1 MESVSINR
9 AWYEAIKDEVVMEN
23 TYFYNE
29 RPYGDMVEAD
39 IPDINAFNRASIR
52 AGFMEEPNSMTTR
65 DFLLAYADNMHT
77 SLCEREHSIKSMNF
91 NCEFC
96 PFREDCHK
104 DDTERDCA
112 KFIVDHIKDMTGVHG
127 YSNYRER

>member
-52 AGFMEEPNSMTTR
+52 AGFMEDVAPMSMR
-65 DFLLAYADNMHT
+65 SFLQAYAENMYT
-77 SLCEREHSIKSMNF
+77 SLFEREHSIKSMNF
-91 NCEFC
+91 SCEFC
-96 PFREDCHK
+96 PFREACHE

-112 KFIVDHIKDMTGVHG
+112 KFIADHISDMTAFRG
-127 YSNYRER
+127 YNNYLER